1 MVIIDAF
8 KLLSVHIDMLVK
20 SEELAEKVHLQPER
34 LNTVRKKAGFQ
45 IVVHH

>member
-20 SEELAEKVHLQPER
+20 SEALAEKVHLQPER
-34 LNTVRKKAGFQ
+34 PNTVRKKLDFK
-45 IVVHH
+45 